1 MYCKIKLRR
10 KFFSIYI
17 TLNIRKIYT
26 KLFQDEKPLNLDIYL
41 KNNIEGIIQKKRL
54 FRNPKKVL
62 H

>member
-41 KNNIEGIIQKKRL
+41 KNNIEGIIQKKKTV
-54 FRNPKKVL
+54 PQS
-62 H
+62 